1 MGLISRV
8 SSRTYRD
15 AVPQKSVEMN
25 PLLRMLI
32 NLAAKYASRALQDP
46 RIQHKISKG
55 VSDSKF
61 VRAISKKVAEK
72 GADFTPPPGA
82 VGRAKDPSYH
92 VGKQARIEY
101 DKLKTTLENKSQ
113 TVAKKIETG
122 PENSGW
128 CLACGTCFF
137 DIDAAKKIEVKFNL
151 RFRR

>member
-8 SSRTYRD
+8 SSRTYGD
-15 AVPQKSVEMN
+15 AVPQKTVEMN
-25 PLLRMLI
+25 PLLRLLI

-61 VRAISKKVAEK
+61 VRAISKKGAE
-72 GADFTPPPGA
+72 FTPPPGA

-92 VGKQARIEY
+92 AGKQARIEY

-113 TVAKKIETG
+113 TVAKKSKPGLKI
-122 PENSGW
+122 
-128 CLACGTCFF
+128 LAGVWLVALVSL
-137 DIDAAKKIEVKFNL
+137 ILMQRKKSK
-151 RFRR
+151 